1 MKKPKVFITRQ
12 LPKEAEEHIAKYCDY
27 EIWNEEVRAN
37 YDDVLEKSSDIDG
50 LLLALISIDENLLN
64 HAPNLKVV
72 SNFSVGYNNFDID
85 AMKKHGVIGTNT
97 AGSLDNTVADF
108 IVGLLIAT
116 GRRIPEFDRYVK
128 AGKWRKEVSIP
139 YGKDITG
146 SSVGIIG
153 MGRIG
158 EKVARRLRLGFDLD
172 VNYYNRSRK
181 PKIEEELGVNYLE
194 FDSLLK
200 ESDYVIIMTPLTDET
215 YHLMG
220 EREFGLMKEDAI
232 FINASRGEVVDE
244 KALIKAL
251 EKDQILRAGL
261 DVFENEPVDK
271 DNPLLKMDNVIA
283 LPHMAPTTKQTR
295 DNMMTIA
302 AKNLVQA
309 LTGEEPDNLIPE
321 FK

>member
-1 MKKPKVFITRQ
+1 
-12 LPKEAEEHIAKYCDY
+12 
-27 EIWNEEVRAN
+27 
-37 YDDVLEKSSDIDG
+37 
-50 LLLALISIDENLLN
+50 
-64 HAPNLKVV
+64 
-72 SNFSVGYNNFDID
+72 
-85 AMKKHGVIGTNT
+85 
-97 AGSLDNTVADF
+97 
-108 IVGLLIAT
+108 
-116 GRRIPEFDRYVK
+116 
-128 AGKWRKEVSIP
+128 
-139 YGKDITG
+139 
-146 SSVGIIG
+146 
-153 MGRIG
+153 IG